1 MYKIFHFNLISTIL
15 VGILI
20 SSCTS
25 KNENFDIDLSNLKI
39 SKKSAD
45 KNSITDIPDSSKIK
59 NKIIKNE
66 LNSYQN
72 KSDIL
77 NSIKLG
83 KIDPFSEGEIK
94 LNNLTSDF
102 QLTGILS
109 TKINKYAFVSYLG
122 REGTITPGSIGGI
135 NTLLLPNGAKVI
147 NINTK
152 SLKLIIN
159 FENKEYIFEL

>member
-1 MYKIFHFNLISTIL
+1 MNNNFKNLLL
-15 VGILI
+15 VILI
-20 SSCTS
+20 AFSASSCR
-25 KNENFDIDLSNLKI
+25 KEKDNFDIDLSDFKVQN
-39 SKKSAD
+39 
-45 KNSITDIPDSSKIK
+45 NSPVKVLTSESSDSSE
-59 NKIIKNE
+59 IKNE
-66 LNSYQN
+66 LKTYQN

-83 KIDPFSEGEIK
+83 KIDPFSEGEIN

-122 REGTITPGSIGGI
+122 REGTINSGSIGGV
-135 NTLLLPNGAKVI
+135 NTFLLPNGAKVI

-159 FENKEYIFEL
+159 FENKDYIFEL